1 MANFNKV
8 DPNDLMFEGSD
19 GYIAAHQNVQT
30 VGMLVVAAAFAL
42 GYWLGAKGPSLSKQ
56 NKTWTIVGIVLVG
69 IFAGTILGLQGGITI
84 VFWGGIALGVSFFMG
99 NRRYKQSLANLTNL
113 TDQESDQ
120 DK

>member
-1 MANFNKV
+1 MAIFNKV
-8 DPNDLMFEGSD
+8 DSNDLMFEGSP

-30 VGMLVVAAAFAL
+30 VGLIVVALAFAL
-42 GYWLGAKGPSLSKQ
+42 GYWLGNKGPSLSKQ

-84 VFWGGIALGVSFFMG
+84 VFWAGIALGISFFMG
-99 NRRYKQSLANLTNL
+99 NRSYKRRLT
-113 TDQESDQ
+113 EQ

>member
-1 MANFNKV
+1 MANFNKI

-56 NKTWTIVGIVLVG
+56 NKTWTIVGIVLVC

-84 VFWGGIALGVSFFMG
+84 VFWAGIALGASFFLG
-99 NRRYKQSLANLTNL
+99 NRSYKRSLTAGSE
-113 TDQESDQ
+113 Q
-120 DK
+120 K

>member
-1 MANFNKV
+1 MAIFNEV
-8 DPNDLMFEGSD
+8 SPNDLMFEGSP

-30 VGMLVVAAAFAL
+30 VGLIVVALAFAL

-56 NKTWTIVGIVLVG
+56 NRTYTIVGIVLVG

-84 VFWGGIALGVSFFMG
+84 VFWGGIALGISFFMG
-99 NRRYKQSLANLTNL
+99 NRSYKRSLA
-113 TDQESDQ
+113 DQ